1 MRRIALWIASTIAA
15 VVLLFSY
22 RTSLGGS
29 VPPAAGAEA
38 PGIVPD
44 SPGPSGAVDAPAP
57 SASARRS
64 GSAKTVRINGTVAQ
78 TRWGPV
84 QIQVTITSGRITDVR
99 ALQRPSGND
108 RDDEINGYAVPQ
120 LRSEVLSAQSAN
132 IDTVSGA
139 TVTSGGYIESL
150 QAALD
155 AAHFG

>member
-1 MRRIALWIASTIAA
+1 MRRITLWIVSTIAA

-29 VPPAAGAEA
+29 TPQTASAAA
-38 PGIVPD
+38 PGLVPD
-44 SPGPSGAVDAPAP
+44 TTDASHTPAP
-57 SASARRS
+57 PGSSRQTSA
-64 GSAKTVRINGTVAQ
+64 AKSVTANGTVAQ

-84 QIQVTITSGRITDVR
+84 QVQVKIKDGKIIDVR

-108 RDDEINGYAVPQ
+108 RDDEINAYAVPQ
-120 LRSEVLSAQSAN
+120 LRAEVLSAQNAR
-132 IDTVSGA
+132 IDAVSGA